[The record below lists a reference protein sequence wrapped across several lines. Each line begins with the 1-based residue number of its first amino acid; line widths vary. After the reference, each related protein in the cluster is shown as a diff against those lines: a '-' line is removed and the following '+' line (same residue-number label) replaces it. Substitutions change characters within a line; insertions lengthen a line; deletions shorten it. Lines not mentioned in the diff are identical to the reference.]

1 MFKVQRTSSGAWRAS
16 TEASLRAR
24 PLRGLPP
31 LGLLAGFYVAYVI
44 AGGLGQ
50 GLAIIPGIAITFWPP
65 AGIFVATLLVTPQK
79 SWPWWIGAAALAE
92 LTANVIWFHN
102 SVTLAAVYFSANAL
116 EALAAAVLIG
126 RFAGRP
132 FKLET
137 PGDVGIFAILG
148 AGIAPIVG
156 ATIIAGIDSL
166 IGKHDFTTAWPLVWL
181 GDGAGLMVS
190 TPLTLSIV
198 ELWRSRTQM
207 PPGRLIEAV
216 TLAGI
221 LIAGGIFALRSEVA
235 TPYAILPALVW
246 IAVRFQVAGAAAALA
261 LVVLLAAFATA
272 SSGMMSTATPQA
284 LRDHAVELQAFLV
297 VSALST
303 LIVAVLSLQHRRSQE
318 RLKIANAELEARVT
332 SRTAALRTSETRLR
346 DAVEIAKLAT
356 YRWRPDTDEIAWD
369 DRLRAIFGLPSD
381 AALAPKTWRE
391 AIHPDDREPTMA
403 ALARALDPKGDGIF
417 DCEYRVIGQS
427 DGTER
432 WVAARGQ
439 AVFQNGRAVDFIGTA
454 VETTER
460 KRAETELKQSER
472 RLSTVLNALPIG
484 VALIDRNGKVLAG
497 NDVFKRF
504 VTGSIPSVESERA
517 QLWQGFDGN
526 GLPIPSNEFSGA
538 RALRGETVWPGVE
551 YLYLG
556 DPERGPIWTRVAA
569 LPFKS
574 EDGAN
579 LGAVVVIS
587 EIDGEK
593 RSRQA
598 LETSEQL
605 LAARV
610 EELQAFLENSP
621 IGISL
626 ARDPACRDIW
636 VNPALRKLLRL
647 SSETIAPVWHADPD
661 AVPFRIVKNGEPVL
675 PSDMPMERACATG
688 RPVLSE
694 ELEVHFVDG
703 SKRILLE
710 SAQPLFSSTGR
721 VRGCIAFDIDIT
733 ERKHAEHRLQDSEER
748 LRLALEAAGLGMWSW
763 NLTSQTGSVTPLTA
777 RLFGLPEDDLTPDAE
792 TYRRLVHPDDV
803 ERIGTKLV
811 ETATGPGAYD
821 EEYRIV
827 RPDGEVRW
835 LHSRGRRFSVPGEG
849 ADRFNLVGISRD
861 ITDKKRAEDALR
873 RSELEFR
880 TLANAAPAMVWVADA
895 NWGIL
900 YMNDRWH
907 SYTGKPA
914 EAALGFGWTSAVH
927 PDDLGH
933 IFSQWREC
941 REAGVLYEGECRYR
955 RCDGAY
961 RWHAIRALPQLSPDG
976 TIEKWFG
983 VGFDIHDQEMAQQTT
998 SRLAAI
1004 VTSSSDA
1011 ILGLTPD
1018 GTVTSWNDGAERMY
1032 GYTSGEMV
1040 GTHIDRIVPEEL
1052 KAFETEVL
1060 SRVAAGET
1068 IANLETVRLARDG
1081 RQIYISLSVAPVRD
1095 SDGTITGLSKI
1106 ARDITERRLL
1116 MKEINHRA
1124 KNMLGLVQAIA
1135 RQTVTSNPKDFLDRF
1150 LDRLQALAANHDLL
1164 VKSEWKGVDLKT
1176 LLRAQLAPFADLIG
1190 RRIRFKGARI
1200 RLTSTGAQAIG
1211 MALHELATNAGKY
1224 GALSNEDGVVDITW
1238 TRESD
1243 RFRMQWSETSGPPVS
1258 PPARQGFGS
1267 TVVTT
1272 LTKMST
1278 NGNADITFAPSGVE
1292 WRLDCPASEIL
1303 ETGGVDE
1310 GSREIAARRTVG
1322 V

>member
-1 MFKVQRTSSGAWRAS
+1 MH
-16 TEASLRAR
+16 
-24 PLRGLPP
+24 
-31 LGLLAGFYVAYVI
+31 LALFYAAYLI

-50 GLAIIPGIAITFWPP
+50 GLAIIPGISITFWPP
-65 AGIFVATLLVTPQK
+65 AGIFVASLLLTPQRA
-79 SWPWWIGAAALAE
+79 WPWWIGAAALAE
-92 LTANVIWFHN
+92 LTANILWFRN
-102 SVTLAAVYFSANAL
+102 GLPLAVAYFGANAL
-116 EALAAAVLIG
+116 EAITAALLID

-137 PGDVGIFAILG
+137 LGDVGAFAVLG
-148 AGIAPIVG
+148 AGLAPVVG
-156 ATIIAGIDSL
+156 ATLIATIDSL
-166 IGKHDFTTAWPLVWL
+166 IGRHSFTTAWPLVWL

-190 TPLTLSIV
+190 TPLTLSVV
-198 ELWRSRTQM
+198 ELWRARTQM
-207 PPGRLIEAV
+207 PASRLIEAV
-216 TLAGI
+216 TLTAI
-221 LIAGGIFALRSEVA
+221 LIAGGVFALRSEVA
-235 TPYAILPALVW
+235 TPYAMLPALVW

-261 LVVLLAAFATA
+261 LVVLLASFATA
-272 SSGMMSTATPQA
+272 SSDLASTASAQA

-297 VSALST
+297 VSGLST

-318 RLKIANAELEARVT
+318 RLRIANAELAARVT

-356 YRWRPDTDEIAWD
+356 YRWRPGTDELVWD
-369 DRLRAIFGLPSD
+369 DRLRGMFGLP
-381 AALAPKTWRE
+381 LEAPLTPNTWRE
-391 AIHPDDREPTMA
+391 AIHPDDRQATTA
-403 ALARALDPKGDGIF
+403 ALVRALDPEGDGIF
-417 DCEYRVIGQS
+417 DCEYRVVGRS
-427 DGTER
+427 DGIER

-439 AVFQNGRAVDFIGTA
+439 TLFHDGRAVDFIGTA
-454 VETTER
+454 IETTER
-460 KRAETELKQSER
+460 KRAEAALKQSER

-484 VALIDRNGKVLAG
+484 VALIDRNGEVLTG
-497 NDVFKRF
+497 NAVFKRF
-504 VTGSIPSVESERA
+504 VPGRIPSAGNERA

-526 GLPIPSNEFSGA
+526 GLPISSDEFSGA
-538 RALRGETVWPGVE
+538 RALRGETVWPGIE
-551 YLYLG
+551 YLYFG
-556 DPERGPIWTRVAA
+556 DTERGPIWTRVAA
-569 LPFKS
+569 LPFNS
-574 EDGAN
+574 DAGAN

-605 LAARV
+605 LASRV

-647 SSETIAPVWHADPD
+647 SSESIAPVWLSDPD

-733 ERKHAEHRLQDSEER
+733 ERKQAEHRRQESEER

-777 RLFGLPEDDLTPDAE
+777 RMFGLPEDDLTPDAE
-792 TYRRLVHPDDV
+792 TYRRLIHPDDV
-803 ERIGTKLV
+803 ERIGTRLI
-811 ETATGPGAYD
+811 ETATGPAGYD

-827 RPDGEVRW
+827 RTDGEVRW
-835 LHSRGRRFSVPGEG
+835 LHSRGRRIAIPGEG

-861 ITDKKRAEDALR
+861 ITDKKRAEDALK

-907 SYTGKPA
+907 RYTGKPA

-961 RWHAIRALPQLSPDG
+961 RWHAVRALPQLGPDG
-976 TIEKWFG
+976 AIEKWFG
-983 VGFDIHDQEMAQQTT
+983 VGFDIHDQEMAQQAT
-998 SRLAAI
+998 SQLAAI

-1018 GTVTSWNDGAERMY
+1018 GTVTSWNDGAEHMY
-1032 GYTSGEMV
+1032 GYTADEMV
-1040 GTHIDRIVPEEL
+1040 GSHINRIVPEEL

-1068 IANLETVRLARDG
+1068 IANLETVRVARDG

-1135 RQTVTSNPKDFLDRF
+1135 RQTVTSTPKDFLDRF

-1190 RRIRFKGARI
+1190 RRIRLKGARF
-1200 RLTSTGAQAIG
+1200 RLSSTGAQAIG

-1224 GALSNEDGVVDITW
+1224 GALSNDDGVVDITW
-1238 TRESD
+1238 TRDGD
-1243 RFRMQWSETSGPPVS
+1243 RFKMQWNEMHGPPVA
-1258 PPARQGFGS
+1258 PPTRQGFGS

-1272 LTKMST
+1272 MTKMST
-1278 NGNADITFAPSGVE
+1278 NGTADITFAPAGIE
-1292 WRLDCPASEIL
+1292 WRLDCPISEIL
-1303 ETGGVDE
+1303 ETGRLDE
-1310 GSREIAARRTVG
+1310 TPREVAARRVVG